1 MGFKKVKDHTGRTRI
16 ELSKYWPDRT
26 RYRRY
31 VPNPTVAKKVTARID
46 EAIAM
51 GTWRELKEELSRN
64 GGDDPKIADF
74 AEVYFKEYCCV
85 RNSRPDFKEHAIKP
99 IVRLLGSVS
108 LKTLKRKHAHEF
120 TEKLLNDVEPAT
132 VNRSLAVLKNMLGF
146 AVDKE
151 YLAANPLA
159 RFKLLP
165 EEQRPTRILS
175 LEEYWRLIECHD
187 DPVAAAYATVLGE
200 TAIRKSEGIRLTW
213 SFIDFHQRLLTVERS
228 KNRKPRYIP
237 LSEFALQALA
247 SLQRLDGCP
256 SVFVRLD
263 DGTPWHSFQGPFNRA
278 KEKAGL
284 EWVGFHD
291 LRHFRASQWVMQG
304 VDIRTVQELL
314 GHQSITTTMR
324 YAHYAPQHATQS
336 IREVQRREAE
346 RFVLA
351 QEKNRRK
358 EETPIEA
365 IRPALLTCSFQN
377 AEKRTRTSTPLR
389 GLEPE
394 SSASANSAISAK
406 GIKSMFFDC

>member
-1 MGFKKVKDHTGRTRI
+1 MENVMGFKKVKDHTGRTRI
-16 ELSKYWPDRT
+16 ELSKYWPDRS

-74 AEVYFKEYCCV
+74 ADVYFKEYCCV

-108 LKTLKRKHAHEF
+108 LKSLKRKHAHEF

-165 EEQRPTRILS
+165 EEQKPTRILS

-187 DPVAAAYATVLGE
+187 DPAAGAYATVLGE

-213 SFIDFHQRLLTVERS
+213 PFVDSQQGLLTVERS

-237 LSEFALQALA
+237 PFALQTLA
-247 SLQRLDGCP
+247 SLTRLDGCP
-256 SVFVRLD
+256 AVFVRD
-263 DGTPWHSFQGPFNRA
+263 ENGTPWHSFQGPFNRA

-284 EWVGFHD
+284 GWVGFHD

-324 YAHYAPQHATQS
+324 YAHFAPHHATQS

-365 IRPALLTCSFQN
+365 TSTGALNLLIRECRKEDSNLHPLA
-377 AEKRTRTSTPLR
+377 RTRT
-389 GLEPE
+389 
-394 SSASANSAISAK
+394 
-406 GIKSMFFDC
+406 